1 MVLIQNLVFNNIARL
16 LCGSGLTLRDFPSI
30 LYLILYGFISLIPL
44 PKAFSCF
51 SVSCSPPAFIP
62 SLISIFHCCI
72 LLHSIL
78 QTLSPEAKKGKIC
91 YFSLFLSVCLS
102 VCVSF
107 SWFQGNQGN
116 LNNTIPV
123 NPHCKCKLQKCKNP
137 DFWPQDVIL
146 AGNTIFEPK
155 IYFILTL
162 LTKSPRHMSTLPS
175 TVPVFSQK
183 PL

>member
-1 MVLIQNLVFNNIARL
+1 MLPSCLHSLPHFHFPLLHPTAFNT
-16 LCGSGLTLRDFPSI
+16 SD
-30 LYLILYGFISLIPL
+30 
-44 PKAFSCF
+44 
-51 SVSCSPPAFIP
+51 FIP
-62 SLISIFHCCI
+62 RG
-72 LLHSIL
+72 
-78 QTLSPEAKKGKIC
+78 KKGKIC

-116 LNNTIPV
+116 LDNTIPV